1 MLDETNR
8 RFCSIQG
15 KSGSGK
21 ELLPTLIHQPVSSL
35 PRSSGE
41 EILTMLQKLTFGVKE
56 VKKEEA
62 DLPPGEDDQ
71 CIDLSPDQG
80 YQLLPKDDAG

>member
-1 MLDETNR
+1 
-8 RFCSIQG
+8 
-15 KSGSGK
+15 
-21 ELLPTLIHQPVSSL
+21 
-35 PRSSGE
+35 
-41 EILTMLQKLTFGVKE
+41 MLQKLTFGVKE

-80 YQLLPKDDAG
+80 YQLLPKDDAGWKEAQPTYRKWEKQKYDVIQVSKDTGAITSRV